1 MIKNRVITINKFLK
15 NIVLNKVGLTSKTCH
30 LNRDMF
36 ITCLSCVLDYEI
48 EIIRWKKIK
57 KNHKVMFF
65 FKKKNNVEWQYI
77 KKIRQK
83 KWQSLLKL
91 ICNKNRHPHLCKVR
105 KY

>member
-48 EIIRWKKIK
+48 EIIRWKEIK

-65 FKKKNNVEWQYI
+65 FLKKKQCRMTI
-77 KKIRQK
+77 SKKIRQK
-83 KWQSLLKL
+83 KMTVPVKINL
-91 ICNKNRHPHLCKVR
+91 
-105 KY
+105 

>member
-36 ITCLSCVLDYEI
+36 IICLSCVLDYEI
-48 EIIRWKKIK
+48 EIIRWKEIK

-65 FKKKNNVEWQYI
+65 FLKKKTMSNDNI
-77 KKIRQK
+77 KKNKTK
-83 KWQSLLKL
+83 KNDSS
-91 ICNKNRHPHLCKVR
+91 C
-105 KY
+105 

>member
-48 EIIRWKKIK
+48 EIIWWKKIK

-65 FKKKNNVEWQYI
+65 FLKKKKCRMTI
-77 KKIRQK
+77 SKKNKTK
-83 KWQSLLKL
+83 KMTVPVKINL
-91 ICNKNRHPHLCKVR
+91 
-105 KY
+105 